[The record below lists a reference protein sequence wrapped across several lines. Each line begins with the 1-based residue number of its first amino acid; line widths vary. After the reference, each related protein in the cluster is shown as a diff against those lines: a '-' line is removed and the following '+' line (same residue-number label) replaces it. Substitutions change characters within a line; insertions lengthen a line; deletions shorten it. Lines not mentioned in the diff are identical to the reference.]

1 MMMNLSEIEENG
13 AANFSRLLVSPHAT
27 LQQQRIMA
35 SAVAAFVPTDKFLIS
50 ALNSHMNN
58 LEVDLIKIHKN
69 VIKGDDR
76 ESELIELK
84 KNDRLMENTYLE
96 SGEGSEP
103 SIQWDQLGLLECAS
117 IFFCKHPSYLQF
129 SFNLRD
135 FVSYWSPDSRINIAP
150 SRLSESIAQAASS
163 TNFNTA
169 FEYKYEKN
177 GKRCRDVVPI
187 FSRIQLI
194 EGNEVVSV
202 ELNPRFMPFLVF
214 YCQDLKRIG
223 YTALPLYRKRL

>member
-1 MMMNLSEIEENG
+1 MMNLSEIEENG

-117 IFFCKHPSYLQF
+117 IFFL
-129 SFNLRD
+129 
-135 FVSYWSPDSRINIAP
+135 
-150 SRLSESIAQAASS
+150 
-163 TNFNTA
+163 
-169 FEYKYEKN
+169 
-177 GKRCRDVVPI
+177 
-187 FSRIQLI
+187 
-194 EGNEVVSV
+194 
-202 ELNPRFMPFLVF
+202 
-214 YCQDLKRIG
+214 
-223 YTALPLYRKRL
+223 